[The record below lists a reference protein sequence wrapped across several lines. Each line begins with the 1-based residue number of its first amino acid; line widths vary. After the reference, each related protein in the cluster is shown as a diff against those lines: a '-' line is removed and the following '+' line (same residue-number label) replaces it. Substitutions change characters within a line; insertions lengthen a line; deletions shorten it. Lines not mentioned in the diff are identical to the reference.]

1 MRCIENHG
9 KQMEELLK
17 KVQLFREERDWDKFH
32 SPKNLSMALMVE
44 VAELVEHFQWMTEK
58 ESRILPE
65 NELAKV
71 KDEIG
76 DVLIYLVNLAD
87 KLGLD
92 PVQAAHDKIVKNIEK
107 YPAEMVYG
115 SFEKTKKD

>member
-1 MRCIENHG
+1 MPE
-9 KQMEELLK
+9 KQRDQMDELLN
-17 KVQLFREERDWDKFH
+17 KVRLFREERGWDKFH
-32 SPKNLSMALMVE
+32 SPKNLAMALMVE
-44 VAELVEHFQWMTEK
+44 AAELTEHFQWLTEE
-58 ESRILPE
+58 ESRDLPAA
-65 NELAKV
+65 ELLKV

-107 YPAEMVYG
+107 YPVEAAREG
-115 SFEKTKKD
+115 FK

>member
-1 MRCIENHG
+1 MN
-9 KQMEELLK
+9 ELFK
-17 KVQLFREERDWDKFH
+17 KVRLFRKERAWDKFH

-44 VAELVEHFQWMTEK
+44 AAELAEHFQWMTEE
-58 ESRILPE
+58 ESRDLPE
-65 NELAKV
+65 EELKKV

-107 YPAEMVYG
+107 YPAAEAVRG
-115 SFEKTKKD
+115 SFEKTKKS